1 MDYYILHNV
10 LLAVILLSIIVSIC
24 YCYIKGQSKNLPYY
38 HINNIKM
45 ESNKQF
51 KEINIKNCTDSQFED
66 IININDIDLNNI
78 LLDEKSYENS
88 LIYDMAY
95 KTTFE
100 PKLLGIIFHK
110 VGGYI
115 RKYDS
120 TKHLEVTNSDYKNE
134 RIFDRIRYVIMLNSN
149 ISETYSHK
157 YTKTKI
163 NLNDDLP
170 LEKSLDM
177 DNVT

>member
-1 MDYYILHNV
+1 MNLKK
-10 LLAVILLSIIVSIC
+10 VS
-24 YCYIKGQSKNLPYY
+24 
-38 HINNIKM
+38 
-45 ESNKQF
+45 
-51 KEINIKNCTDSQFED
+51 IKNCERYYFNDIIKFED
-66 IININDIDLNNI
+66 FDFDNI

-134 RIFDRIRYVIMLNSN
+134 RIFDRIRYVIMLNIN
-149 ISETYSHK
+149 ISETHSHK